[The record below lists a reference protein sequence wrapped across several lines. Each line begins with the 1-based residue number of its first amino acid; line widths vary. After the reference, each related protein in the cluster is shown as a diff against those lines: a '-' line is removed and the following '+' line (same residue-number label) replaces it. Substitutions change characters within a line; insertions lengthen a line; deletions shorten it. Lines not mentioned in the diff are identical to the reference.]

1 MVELTGDLIV
11 EQMRRDY
18 GRAALRKFLLLL
30 ILAAGM
36 CASAMLRDVK
46 DAVTI
51 ILAVLTAAAL
61 VFFLIAL
68 FRAIFIEKHPLI
80 KQFGSAIALAGCI
93 RAGGTF
99 AIWHTPPYRKHQL
112 IITEEY
118 IVCPE
123 KVQSY
128 LSLDKI
134 TTVQRVMLH
143 GAGFFKVLFGTR
155 SVSAAKTLGVSAK
168 DRSYQKQH
176 PNPDTEQF
184 DLLCLWD
191 MKKRRHLYY
200 VSVADF
206 HDVLAFLREYLP
218 EAQIKPERSI

>member
-1 MVELTGDLIV
+1 MVELTGDLIL

-18 GRAALRKFLLLL
+18 GRAACGKFVLLL
-30 ILAAGM
+30 IPAAGM
-36 CASAMLRDVK
+36 TVSAFMRGWLDP
-46 DAVTI
+46 VTI
-51 ILAVLTAAAL
+51 ALGVLTAAAL
-61 VFFLIAL
+61 IFFLIGLYKAV
-68 FRAIFIEKHPLI
+68 FIEKHPLI

-128 LSLDKI
+128 LSLEKI
-134 TTVQRVMLH
+134 TTVQRKLLN
-143 GAGFFKVLFGTR
+143 GAGFLKILLKTH
-155 SVSAAKTLGVSAK
+155 SLSAAKALSISGK
-168 DRSYQKQH
+168 DRRYQKQH
-176 PNPDTEQF
+176 PLPDTEKF
-184 DLLCLWD
+184 DLLCLGD
-191 MKKRRHLYY
+191 LKNHRYLYY
-200 VSVADF
+200 VAAADF

-218 EAQIKPERSI
+218 EAKIMPEHSI

>member
-1 MVELTGDLIV
+1 MEELTGDLIL

-18 GRAALRKFLLLL
+18 GRSACGRLILLLL
-30 ILAAGM
+30 PAAAMGV
-36 CASAMLRDVK
+36 SAYLRGIK
-46 DAVTI
+46 DPVTI

-61 VFFLIAL
+61 MFFMFGLY
-68 FRAIFIEKHPLI
+68 RVIFIEKHPLI
-80 KQFGSAIALAGCI
+80 QQFGSAIALAGCI

-128 LSLDKI
+128 LALEKI
-134 TTVQRVMLH
+134 MNVQRRMLN
-143 GAGFFKVLFGTR
+143 GAGFLKILLATR
-155 SVSAAKTLGVSAK
+155 SFSAAKALGVSGKERRLHK
-168 DRSYQKQH
+168 DH
-176 PNPDTEQF
+176 PLPETEQF
-184 DLLCLWD
+184 DLLVIRDL
-191 MKKRRHLYY
+191 KKHRHLYY

-218 EAQIKPERSI
+218 DAQIRPERSI

>member
-1 MVELTGDLIV
+1 MVELTGDLIL

-18 GRAALRKFLLLL
+18 GHIAFGKFFLLL
-30 ILAAGM
+30 IPAAGLGL
-36 CASAMLRDVK
+36 SAYRRGFLDP
-46 DAVTI
+46 VTVVF
-51 ILAVLTAAAL
+51 AVLTL
-61 VFFLIAL
+61 IGLIVFLLAL
-68 FRAIFIEKHPLI
+68 FRVIFIEKHPLI
-80 KQFGSAIALAGCI
+80 KRFGSAIALAGCI

-128 LSLDKI
+128 LPLETI
-134 TTVQRVMLH
+134 NNVQRIQLH
-143 GAGFFKVLFGTR
+143 GAGFLRILLGTR
-155 SVSAAKTLGVSAK
+155 SLAAAKKLSVPGK
-168 DRSYQKQH
+168 ERRFHKQH
-176 PNPDTEQF
+176 PLPETEQF
-184 DLLCLWD
+184 DLLCLRD
-191 MKKRRHLYY
+191 QKKHRHLYG

-218 EAQIKPERSI
+218 DAQIAPERSI

>member
-1 MVELTGDLIV
+1 MVRAKKTIASVLCNTGIRV
-11 EQMRRDY
+11 T
-18 GRAALRKFLLLL
+18 AAWLGCFLPPL
-30 ILAAGM
+30 IL
-36 CASAMLRDVK
+36 CEASGLDFPK
-46 DAVTI
+46 Q
-51 ILAVLTAAAL
+51 LTAAAL

-68 FRAIFIEKHPLI
+68 YRVIFIEKHPLI

-128 LSLDKI
+128 LGLETI
-134 TTVQRVMLH
+134 TTVQRCMLH
-143 GAGFFKVLFGTR
+143 GAGYLRVLFGTR
-155 SVSAAKTLGVSAK
+155 SFSAAKALGVSGK
-168 DRSYQKQH
+168 DRRYHKQH
-176 PNPDTEQF
+176 PLPETEQF

-191 MKKRRHLYY
+191 IKKRRHLYY
-200 VSVADF
+200 VAAADF

>member
-1 MVELTGDLIV
+1 MEELTGDLIL

-18 GRAALRKFLLLL
+18 GHIACGKFFLLL
-30 ILAAGM
+30 IPAAGM
-36 CASAMLRDVK
+36 GLSAYRRGILDP
-46 DAVTI
+46 VTI
-51 ILAVLTAAAL
+51 IFAVLTLAAL
-61 VFFLIAL
+61 VFFLLAL
-68 FRAIFIEKHPLI
+68 FRVIFIEKHPLI

-118 IVCPE
+118 IVYPD

-128 LSLDKI
+128 LPLEKI
-134 TTVQRVMLH
+134 THVQRCMLH
-143 GAGFFKVLFGTR
+143 GAGFLRILFGTR
-155 SVSAAKTLGVSAK
+155 SLSAAKALGVPAK
-168 DRSYQKQH
+168 ERRFHKQH
-176 PNPDTEQF
+176 PLPETEQF

-191 MKKRRHLYY
+191 QKKHRHLYY
-200 VSVADF
+200 VAVADF

-218 EAQIKPERSI
+218 EAEIKPERSI

>member
-1 MVELTGDLIV
+1 MEELTGDLIL

-18 GRAALRKFLLLL
+18 GHNAFGMAILLL
-30 ILAAGM
+30 IPAAGM
-36 CASAMLRDVK
+36 CVSAYLRGFRDP
-46 DAVTI
+46 VTI

-61 VFFLIAL
+61 VFFLLAL
-68 FRAIFIEKHPLI
+68 FRVIFIEKHPLI

-128 LSLDKI
+128 LGLEMI
-134 TTVQRVMLH
+134 THVQRWMLH
-143 GAGFFKVLFGTR
+143 GAGFLRILLRTG
-155 SVSAAKTLGVSAK
+155 SLSAAKALGISGK
-168 DRSYQKQH
+168 DRRYHKQH
-176 PNPDTEQF
+176 PLPETEQF
-184 DLLCLWD
+184 DLLCLRD
-191 MKKRRHLYY
+191 VKKRRHLYY
-200 VSVADF
+200 VAVADF

>member
-1 MVELTGDLIV
+1 MVELTGDLIL

-18 GRAALRKFLLLL
+18 GRAAFGKFLLLL
-30 ILAAGM
+30 IPAVGM
-36 CASAMLRDVK
+36 CASAFLRDLT
-46 DAVTI
+46 DPITI
-51 ILAVLTAAAL
+51 ILGVLTAAAF
-61 VFFLIAL
+61 VFFLFGL
-68 FRAIFIEKHPLI
+68 FKTIFIEKHPLI

-123 KVQSY
+123 KVQSF

-134 TTVQRVMLH
+134 TTVQRTLLH
-143 GAGFFKVLFGTR
+143 GAGFFKVLLGTR
-155 SVSAAKTLGVSAK
+155 SLSAAKALGLSAK
-168 DRSYQKQH
+168 NRSYQKQH
-176 PNPDTEQF
+176 PLPDTEQF

-200 VSVADF
+200 VAAADF

-218 EAQIKPERSI
+218 DAQIKPEHSI

>member
-1 MVELTGDLIV
+1 MEELTGDLIL

-18 GRAALRKFLLLL
+18 GRTACGTFILLL
-30 ILAAGM
+30 IPAAGM
-36 CASAMLRDVK
+36 LASAFLRGWLDPL
-46 DAVTI
+46 TI
-51 ILAVLTAAAL
+51 VLGVLTLAAL
-61 VFFLIAL
+61 VLFLCTL
-68 FRAIFIEKHPLI
+68 FKAIFIEKHPLI

-128 LSLDKI
+128 LPLEKI
-134 TTVQRVMLH
+134 TTVQRCILN
-143 GAGFFKVLFGTR
+143 GAGFLKLLLKVR
-155 SVSAAKTLGVSAK
+155 SLSTAKILGISAK
-168 DRSYQKQH
+168 DRRYQKQH
-176 PNPDTEQF
+176 PLPDTEKF

-191 MKKRRHLYY
+191 AKKHRHLYY
-200 VSVADF
+200 VAVADF
-206 HDVLAFLREYLP
+206 HDVLAFLREYQP
-218 EAQIKPERSI
+218 EAHLKPEHSI

>member
-1 MVELTGDLIV
+1 MEELTGDLIL

-18 GRAALRKFLLLL
+18 GHIACGKFFLLL
-30 ILAAGM
+30 IPAAGM
-36 CASAMLRDVK
+36 GLSAYWRGFLDP
-46 DAVTI
+46 VTV
-51 ILAVLTAAAL
+51 ILAVLTL
-61 VFFLIAL
+61 ICLILFLIAL
-68 FRAIFIEKHPLI
+68 FRVILIEKHPLI
-80 KQFGSAIALAGCI
+80 KRFGSAIALAGCI

-123 KVQSY
+123 KVQTY
-128 LSLDKI
+128 LPLETISD
-134 TTVQRVMLH
+134 VQRIQLH
-143 GAGFFKVLFGTR
+143 SAGFLRVLFGTR
-155 SVSAAKTLGVSAK
+155 SFAAAKALGVPAK
-168 DRSYQKQH
+168 ERRFHKQH
-176 PNPDTEQF
+176 PLPDTEQF
-184 DLLCLWD
+184 DLLCLRD
-191 MKKRRHLYY
+191 QKKHKHLYN